1 MLIRRREEEESPLE
15 LNMTP
20 MIDVIFQLL
29 IFFMCSLHFKSLEG
43 KLVSYLPKDRGLR
56 QAPVDLPQVE
66 VRIRLTYDEATRRTA
81 CRVGDRTMKDRDE
94 TAATVRKWHEEF
106 RQRLGPDAKIPVKI
120 QADKLVPFQEVV
132 DVLDACREAGVD
144 AEFVPPTGD

>member
-1 MLIRRREEEESPLE
+1 MLIRRREEETPLE

-43 KLVSYLPKDRGLR
+43 KLASYLPKDKGLR
-56 QAPVDLPQVE
+56 QAPVDLPPVE
-66 VRIRLTYDEATRRTA
+66 IRIRLTYDEATRRTT

-94 TAATVRKWHEEF
+94 TAATVRRWHEEF
-106 RQRLGPDAKIPVKI
+106 RARLGPSAKVPARI
-120 QADKLVPFQEVV
+120 QADRLVPFQEVV
-132 DVLDACREAGVD
+132 NVLDACQEAGVKV
-144 AEFVPPTGD
+144 EFEPAAGD